1 MKTNAIISIAL
12 SLISFNHQLNAQQ
25 MNTNDSPVVST
36 APARQTQF
44 TEAKGIKSH
53 NTNPWGLVYR
63 GAVTEN
69 MEGRVNIHPIT
80 YTLNGLQIAA
90 HVYTP
95 AGYDASK
102 KYPALVVAHPNGGVK
117 EQVAGLYSQRMA
129 EQGYICLAFDA
140 AYQGASGG
148 TPRNTDKPANRMEDI
163 RRAADILLQYPGA
176 DASRLGILG
185 ICGGGGY
192 TLKTAQTDKR
202 FKAVAT
208 LSMFNTGLVRRN
220 GFLDSQINSV
230 QERLADACAAR
241 QREAEGG
248 QPEYVGDMKGVTP
261 EQAAQLPFDLYR
273 DGYDYYL
280 QSHAHPNSTFRYTK
294 SSLMD
299 LFAFDASEGMY
310 LINQP
315 LLMMAGKESRHLLHD
330 GTMLQPRHGNPQQ
343 GIVPHSGRHA
353 YQDLLRAGI
362 RGSGCRKAGGILREQ
377 PVKLLSQ
384 VHETFIVCPV
394 LPDVVRAGSGG
405 KFRPFQPGIDLQAE
419 THHHHCRL
427 YRQRGFASAAAGPE
441 CRLGQWID
449 DK

>member
-36 APARQTQF
+36 APARQSPF
-44 TEAKGIKSH
+44 TEAKSIKSH
-53 NTNPWGLVYR
+53 NANPWGLVYR

-80 YTLNGLQIAA
+80 YMLNGLQIAA

-208 LSMFNTGLVRRN
+208 LSMFNTGLIRRN

-261 EQAAQLPFDLYR
+261 EQAAQLPF
-273 DGYDYYL
+273 
-280 QSHAHPNSTFRYTK
+280 
-294 SSLMD
+294 
-299 LFAFDASEGMY
+299 
-310 LINQP
+310 
-315 LLMMAGKESRHLLHD
+315 
-330 GTMLQPRHGNPQQ
+330 
-343 GIVPHSGRHA
+343 
-353 YQDLLRAGI
+353 
-362 RGSGCRKAGGILREQ
+362 
-377 PVKLLSQ
+377 
-384 VHETFIVCPV
+384 
-394 LPDVVRAGSGG
+394 
-405 KFRPFQPGIDLQAE
+405 
-419 THHHHCRL
+419 
-427 YRQRGFASAAAGPE
+427 
-441 CRLGQWID
+441 
-449 DK
+449 